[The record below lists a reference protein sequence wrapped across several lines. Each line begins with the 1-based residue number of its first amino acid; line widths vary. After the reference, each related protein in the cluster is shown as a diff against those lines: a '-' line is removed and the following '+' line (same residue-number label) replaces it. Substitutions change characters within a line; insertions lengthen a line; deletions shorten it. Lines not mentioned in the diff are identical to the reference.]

1 MKKGFTLLEL
11 VVMVAVI
18 AIIMTIIMAIMT
30 NTFKANN
37 RTMALQKINDNG
49 SYALEQIRRYYL
61 SQSICDGT
69 ALTIDANKV
78 LKLNDSELTKK
89 DEVKAS
95 DLNVN
100 CDDKVKVLSVSFKL
114 ETGSDKGKEYQA
126 SKSFT
131 TSVVLRN

>member
-1 MKKGFTLLEL
+1 
-11 VVMVAVI
+11 MVAVI

-69 ALTIDANKV
+69 ALTALTIDANKV

-100 CDDKVKVLSVSFKL
+100 CDDKVLSVSFKL

>member
-1 MKKGFTLLEL
+1 
-11 VVMVAVI
+11 MVAVI
-18 AIIMTIIMAIMT
+18 AIIMTIITAIMT

-100 CDDKVKVLSVSFKL
+100 CDDKVLSVSFKL

>member
-18 AIIMTIIMAIMT
+18 AIIMTIITAIMT

-69 ALTIDANKV
+69 ALTIDA
-78 LKLNDSELTKK
+78 
-89 DEVKAS
+89 
-95 DLNVN
+95 
-100 CDDKVKVLSVSFKL
+100 
-114 ETGSDKGKEYQA
+114 
-126 SKSFT
+126 
-131 TSVVLRN
+131 

>member
-100 CDDKVKVLSVSFKL
+100 CDDKVLSVSFKL